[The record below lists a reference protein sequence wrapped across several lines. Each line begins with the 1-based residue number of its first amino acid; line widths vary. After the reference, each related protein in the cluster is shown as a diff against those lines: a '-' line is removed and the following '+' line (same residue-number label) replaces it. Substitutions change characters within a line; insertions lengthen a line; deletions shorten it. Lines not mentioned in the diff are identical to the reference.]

1 MTVTTRFGAT
11 DVHYPPSGG
20 GHAALVVSD
29 EPEFGAIIEERT
41 AWLDTVADYAP
52 GRFYERELP
61 ALTALLADADPLDVL
76 VVDGYVDLD
85 PTGRPGLGWHVWDA
99 GLAPAVIG
107 VAKTSF
113 RAATH
118 AEPVLR
124 GTSTRP
130 LYVTAVGMP
139 LADAAHLVRTMAGS
153 ARQPDALR
161 VVDRRARAAPPVPA
175 DEQMI

>member
-29 EPEFGAIIEERT
+29 DAEFGSIIGQRT
-41 AWLDTVADYAP
+41 AWLDSVADYAP

-61 ALTALLADADPLDVL
+61 ALTAVLAEADPLDVL
-76 VVDGYVDLD
+76 IVDGYVDLD
-85 PTGRPGLGWHVWDA
+85 PTGRPGLGWHVWEA
-99 GLAPAVIG
+99 GLAPVVIG

-118 AEPVLR
+118 AEPILR

-130 LYVTAVGMP
+130 LYVTAAGIA

-153 ARQPDALR
+153 ARLPDGLR
-161 VVDRRARAAPPVPA
+161 IVDRLARAAPSLSS

>member
-11 DVHYPPSGG
+11 DVHYPSSGG
-20 GHAALVVSD
+20 GHAALVVST
-29 EPEFGAIIEERT
+29 EPEFTWISEERT

-61 ALTALLADADPLDVL
+61 ALTAVLAEADPLDVL
-76 VVDGYVDLD
+76 IVDGYVDLD

-99 GLAPAVIG
+99 GLAPTVIG

-124 GTSTRP
+124 GASTKP
-130 LYVTAVGMP
+130 LYVTAAGMP
-139 LADAAHLVRTMAGS
+139 PADAAHLVRTMAGS
-153 ARQPDALR
+153 ARLPDALR
-161 VVDRRARAAPPVPA
+161 IVDRLARAAPPVSGH
-175 DEQMI
+175 EQMI

>member
-1 MTVTTRFGAT
+1 
-11 DVHYPPSGG
+11 
-20 GHAALVVSD
+20 VVSD
-29 EPEFGAIIEERT
+29 EPTFGSITEQRT
-41 AWLDTVADYAP
+41 AWLDSVTDYAP

-61 ALTALLADADPLDVL
+61 ALTAVLAETDSLDVL
-76 VVDGYVDLD
+76 IVDGYVDLD
-85 PTGRPGLGWHVWDA
+85 PRGRPGLGWHAWNA
-99 GLAPAVIG
+99 GLAPTVIG

-124 GTSTRP
+124 GTSTKP
-130 LYVTAVGMP
+130 LYVTAAGMP

-153 ARQPDALR
+153 ARLPDALR
-161 VVDRRARAAPPVPA
+161 VVDRRARAAPPVSA

>member
-11 DVHYPPSGG
+11 DVHYPSSGG
-20 GHAALVVSD
+20 GHAALVVST
-29 EPEFGAIIEERT
+29 EPEFNSISEERT
-41 AWLDTVADYAP
+41 AWLDEVAGYVP

-61 ALTALLADADPLDVL
+61 ALEALLADVRPLDVL
-76 VVDGYVDLD
+76 IVDGYVDLD

-130 LYVTAVGMP
+130 LYVTAAGMP
-139 LADAAHLVRTMAGS
+139 LADAARLVHAMAGS
-153 ARQPDALR
+153 ARLPDALR
-161 VVDRRARAAPPVPA
+161 IVDRLAR
-175 DEQMI
+175 

>member
-20 GHAALVVSD
+20 GHAALVVST
-29 EPEFGAIIEERT
+29 EPEFTSISEERT
-41 AWLDTVADYAP
+41 AWLDEVAGYVP

-61 ALTALLADADPLDVL
+61 ALEALLADVRPLDVL
-76 VVDGYVDLD
+76 IVDGYVDLD

-124 GTSTRP
+124 RTSTRP
-130 LYVTAVGMP
+130 LYVTAAGMP
-139 LADAAHLVRTMAGS
+139 LADAAHLVHAMAGS
-153 ARQPDALR
+153 TRLPDALR
-161 VVDRRARAAPPVPA
+161 IVDRLARTVRPDRSVSR
-175 DEQMI
+175 

>member
-1 MTVTTRFGAT
+1 M
-11 DVHYPPSGG
+11 
-20 GHAALVVSD
+20 VSD

-41 AWLDTVADYAP
+41 AWLGTVADYAP

>member
-20 GHAALVVSD
+20 GHAALVVST
-29 EPEFGAIIEERT
+29 EPEFTSISEERT
-41 AWLDTVADYAP
+41 AWLDEVAGYVP
-52 GRFYERELP
+52 GRFFERELP
-61 ALTALLADADPLDVL
+61 ALEALLADARPLDVL
-76 VVDGYVDLD
+76 IVDGYVDLD

-130 LYVTAVGMP
+130 LYVTAAGMP

-153 ARQPDALR
+153 ARLPDALR
-161 VVDRRARAAPPVPA
+161 LVDRLARAAPP
-175 DEQMI
+175 DSGHEQMI

>member
-1 MTVTTRFGAT
+1 MTTRFGAT

-29 EPEFGAIIEERT
+29 DPEFGAIIERRT

-76 VVDGYVDLD
+76 IVDGYVDLD
-85 PTGRPGLGWHVWDA
+85 SHGRPGLGWHAWNA

-113 RAATH
+113 RAANH

-130 LYVTAVGMP
+130 LYVTAAGMP

-153 ARQPDALR
+153 ARLPDALR
-161 VVDRRARAAPPVPA
+161 LVDRLARAAPPVPGH
-175 DEQMI
+175 EQMI